1 MKIPR
6 LTPRLQKIYD
16 AVPACSCAADIGTD
30 HAYIPVCL
38 TLSEKCKRAVACDI
52 KKGPLERAEKTI
64 ASYGA
69 ADLVQTRLG
78 GGLTPLAPDEADTI
92 IIAGMGGLLIAQIL
106 SDCDM
111 TAKSAK
117 RLILQPMTAAVELR
131 EYLISNGYKI
141 EKEYL
146 AREDSKIYNII
157 SAVPGKSEP
166 YTAAQLYIG
175 CGLSGEADFS
185 QYYESRLKKLSRRI
199 DGLTASKNPEN
210 HKKLR
215 ELEILKEMIENEN
228 F

>member
-6 LTPRLQKIYD
+6 LTPRLQKIFD
-16 AVPACSCAADIGTD
+16 AACICGCAADIGTD

-38 TLSEKCKRAVACDI
+38 TLSGRCKKAIACDI
-52 KKGPLERAEKTI
+52 KRGPLERAEKTI
-64 ASYGA
+64 SLYGA
-69 ADLVQTRLG
+69 AERVQTRLG
-78 GGLTPLAPDEADTI
+78 GGLTPLSPGEADTI

-106 SDCDM
+106 AGGEM
-111 TAKSAK
+111 TAKAAQ
-117 RLILQPMTAAVELR
+117 RLILQPMTAAPELR

-157 SAVPGKSEP
+157 SAASGKSEP
-166 YTAAQLYIG
+166 YTAAELYMG
-175 CGLSGEADFS
+175 RGLSEEADFTE
-185 QYYESRLKKLSRRI
+185 YYKSRHIKLSRRI
-199 DGLTASKNPEN
+199 AGLAASKNPEN
-210 HKKLR
+210 YKKLR